1 MHVWCCI
8 QLKALVIR
16 TLNLKS
22 VIHKIFIYFF
32 FQVVDSRA
40 RTGTDGS
47 LQAQASRQLEV
58 FQSRAAGSS
67 LQVVK
72 TTTVSSSRWSGKVEN
87 PAKGLGFED
96 LQVFNILNVTQ

>member
-1 MHVWCCI
+1 M
-8 QLKALVIR
+8 
-16 TLNLKS
+16 
-22 VIHKIFIYFF
+22 
-32 FQVVDSRA
+32 VDSRA

-58 FQSRAAGSS
+58 FQSRAAGAS

-96 LQVFNILNVTQ
+96 LQVFNIVNVKNAGFFIRKNPLRVNNIERFA